1 MKRIVIFI
9 LLILLVSSHLEA
21 QKPNQLNSGEIYHA
35 IEKLNFLGT
44 ALYLAAHPD
53 DENTRMISYLSNEVK
68 ANTAYLSLTRGD
80 GGQNL
85 IGLEIQELLGVL
97 RTQELLE
104 ARKIDGGKQFFTRAN
119 DFGYSKHP
127 DETLRIWN
135 KEEVL
140 KDVVWIIRNFKPDV
154 VINRFDHRRAGR
166 THGHHTSSALLSI
179 EAFDLTNDSTVYPE
193 QLKHTEPWQVNK
205 LYYNTSWWRYG
216 SREKFAEVDKSKMA
230 RVDIGVYYPVL
241 GKSNSEIASEAR
253 SMHKCQG
260 MGNTGSRGS
269 STEFL
274 EIVKGVAPVD
284 NENIFDGIN
293 TTWTRVQG
301 GKAIQMKMDA
311 LIADYDY
318 LAPQKSV
325 KQLVEIRSLIRGIDN
340 DYWKNIKLSEVDRI
354 IESCLGL
361 YAEVYAD
368 AQTLTPTDVTDL
380 TIECTNRSNVPVTIR
395 SIRIP
400 TAQMEKTVNES
411 LEDNAQMKWFETM
424 TVPNLRTSEP
434 YWINDK
440 AEFGMYNVDDPLKIG
455 MAETPRELKA
465 EFELDIYGETVVLQ
479 KDIIHKYT
487 DRVAGE
493 VIEPVEIVNPVSVRI
508 ENGSYF
514 FSTNDKQVVK
524 AYVKAGKENVTGTVR
539 LQTMGT
545 GWQISPA
552 SHNFNIAQ
560 KGDEASFE
568 FTVVP
573 PQAQS
578 IAEIAVSAD
587 IAGNPSIHTES
598 IVIDYDHITKQTVN
612 VPAKSK
618 IVKIELET
626 AAENIG
632 YIDGAGDKVAE
643 SLRLVGYNVTN
654 LPIETLN
661 AEALKGYDAIMIG
674 IRALNT
680 KKELKFKMKELL
692 KYVENG
698 GNLVIQYNTTRGLN
712 IDEFAPYPLKL
723 SRDRVS
729 DENAEV
735 RILAPEHQVLH
746 YPNKISSKD
755 FDGWIQERGL
765 YFPNEWDSK
774 YTAILSMNDV
784 NEDPK
789 DGSLLIAPHGS
800 GYFVYTGISWFREL
814 PAGVPGAFRLLSNIL
829 ALKQN
834 KA

>member
-1 MKRIVIFI
+1 MNRSIFI
-9 LLILLVSSHLEA
+9 MLWFLFICIQSHA

-35 IEKLNFLGT
+35 IQKLNFLGT

-127 DETLRIWN
+127 DETLKIWN

-140 KDVVWIIRNFKPDV
+140 KDIVWIIRNFKPDI
-154 VINRFDHRRAGR
+154 VINRFDHRRSGQ

-179 EAFDLTNDSTVYPE
+179 EAFDLTNDRNIYPD
-193 QLKHTEPWQVNK
+193 QLKHTEPWQVNR
-205 LYYNTSWWRYG
+205 LFYNTSWWRYG
-216 SREKFAEVDKSKMA
+216 SREKFASVDKSSMA
-230 RVDIGVYYPVL
+230 SVDIGVFYPVL

-260 MGNTGSRGS
+260 MGSTGSRGS
-269 STEFL
+269 TTEYL
-274 EIVKGVAPVD
+274 ELVKGEMPMD
-284 NENIFDGIN
+284 RENLFDGIN
-293 TTWTRVQG
+293 TTWTRVKG
-301 GKAIQMKMDA
+301 GQAIQTQMDA
-311 LIADYDY
+311 LINNYDY
-318 LAPQKSV
+318 LAPHKSV
-325 KQLVEIRSLIRGIDN
+325 KKLVEIRSLIRGIQDK
-340 DYWKNIKLSEVDRI
+340 YWKTIKLAEIDLI
-354 IESCLGL
+354 IESSLGL
-361 YAEVYAD
+361 YAEAFSDV
-368 AQTLTPTDVTDL
+368 QTTTENDRMELTF
-380 TIECTNRSNVPVTIR
+380 ECTNRSAIPVNLSAIKVPLAGLDTSVTEVLENNV
-395 SIRIP
+395 
-400 TAQMEKTVNES
+400 QK
-411 LEDNAQMKWFETM
+411 KWFKTI
-424 TVPNLRTSEP
+424 TVPALKTSEP

-440 AEFGMYNVDDPLKIG
+440 GELGTYHVENPLLIG
-455 MAETPRELKA
+455 LAETPKDIKA
-465 EFELDIYGETVVLQ
+465 QFVLEIYGEKITLT
-479 KDIIHKYT
+479 KDIVHKYT

-493 VIEPVEIVNPVSVRI
+493 VVEPLEVIKDVSVRM

-514 FSTNDKQVVK
+514 FSSEQEQKVRV
-524 AYVKAGKENVTGTVR
+524 YVKAGKANASGNVR
-539 LQTMGT
+539 LQSNDSNWKITPAMHKFS
-545 GWQISPA
+545 ISEP
-552 SHNFNIAQ
+552 
-560 KGDEASFE
+560 GDEATFE

-573 PQAQS
+573 PAQQS
-578 IAEIAVSAD
+578 IADINVEAEIVGKGK
-587 IAGNPSIHTES
+587 INTES
-598 IVIDYDHITKQTVN
+598 VIINYDHIAKQTVS

-618 IVKIELET
+618 FVKIDLKT
-626 AAENIG
+626 AGKNIG
-632 YIDGAGDKVAE
+632 YVDGAGDKVAE
-643 SLRLVGYNVTN
+643 SLRLVGYSVTN
-654 LPIETLN
+654 IPIANIDHKNLE
-661 AEALKGYDAIMIG
+661 EYDAIMIG

-712 IDEFAPYPLKL
+712 IDDYTPYPLKL

-729 DENAEV
+729 DETAEV
-735 RILAPEHQVLH
+735 RILAPEHPVLN
-746 YPNKISSKD
+746 YPNKITTKD

-789 DGSLLIAPHGS
+789 DGSLLIAPHGR

-814 PAGVPGAFRLLSNIL
+814 PAGIPGAFRLLSNIL
-829 ALKQN
+829 ALKQER
-834 KA
+834 A

>member
-1 MKRIVIFI
+1 MKR
-9 LLILLVSSHLEA
+9 LAHLILISTLVSTAIFA
-21 QKPNQLNSGEIYHA
+21 QKPKQLNSGEIYHA

-140 KDVVWIIRNFKPDV
+140 KDVVWIIRNFKPDI
-154 VINRFDHRRAGR
+154 VINRFDHRRAGQ
-166 THGHHTSSALLSI
+166 THGHHTASALLSN
-179 EAFDLTNDSTVYPE
+179 EAFDLTNDKTAYPE
-193 QLKHTEPWQVNK
+193 QLKHTEPWQVNR
-205 LYYNTSWWRYG
+205 LFYNTSWWRYG

-230 RVDIGVYYPVL
+230 RVDIGVYYPIL

-269 STEFL
+269 STEYL
-274 EIVKGVAPVD
+274 ELVKGELPTD
-284 NENIFDGIN
+284 RENLFDGIN
-293 TTWTRVQG
+293 TTWTRVNG
-301 GKAIQMKMDA
+301 GQAIQTKMNA
-311 LIADYDY
+311 LLRDYDY
-318 LAPQKSV
+318 MAPHKSV

-340 DYWKNIKLSEVDRI
+340 AYWKNIKLAELDLI
-354 IESCLGL
+354 LESCLGL
-361 YAEVYAD
+361 YAEAFAD
-368 AQTLTPTDVTDL
+368 SQTATPTEELEL
-380 TIECTNRSNVPVTIR
+380 TLECTNRSSESVKLLN
-395 SIRIP
+395 IRIP
-400 TAQMEKTVNES
+400 QAGFEKAVSEVLANNE
-411 LEDNAQMKWFETM
+411 QKKWFETI
-424 TVPNLRTSEP
+424 TVPNLTPSAP

-440 AEFGMYNVDDPLKIG
+440 AEFGMYHVDNPLLIG
-455 MAETPRELKA
+455 KAESPRPIQA
-465 EFELDIYGETVVLQ
+465 EFELEIDGEKIVLK
-479 KDIIHKYT
+479 KDIVHKYT

-493 VIEPVEIVNPVSVRI
+493 VVEPLEIVEDVSVRI

-514 FSTNDKQVVK
+514 FSENTPQIVK
-524 AYVKAGKENVTGTVR
+524 VFVKAGKASVNGNVKLVSENAD
-539 LQTMGT
+539 
-545 GWQISPA
+545 WKISPEMHA
-552 SHNFNIAQ
+552 FEIEQ
-560 KGDEASFE
+560 KGDEAMFA
-568 FTVVP
+568 FTVTAPVS
-573 PQAQS
+573 QS
-578 IAEIAVSAD
+578 IAEIGLEARLPNKDV
-587 IAGNPSIHTES
+587 IKTEA

-612 VPAKSK
+612 VPAKTK
-618 IVKIELET
+618 AVKIELET
-626 AAENIG
+626 AAQNIG

-643 SLRLVGYNVTN
+643 SLRLVGYSVTN
-654 LPIETLN
+654 LPIETLS
-661 AEALKGYDAIMIG
+661 AESLKGYDAIMIG

-680 KKELKFKMKELL
+680 KAELKFKIKELL

-698 GNLVIQYNTTRGLN
+698 GNLVVQYNTSRRLN
-712 IDEFAPYPLKL
+712 LSDYAPYPLTL

-729 DENAEV
+729 DETAEV
-735 RILAPEHQVLH
+735 RILAPNHAVLN
-746 YPNKISSKD
+746 YPNKITSKD

-774 YTAILSMNDV
+774 YIPILSMNDV

-789 DGSLLIAPHGS
+789 DGSLLIAPHGK

-834 KA
+834 RA